1 MFEFNYLSYT
11 SPICCISHISQHLG
25 TSRVGVVS
33 GEASGASAAEE
44 ERSDDEL
51 RMYHPSDFYI
61 TIRNE
66 DVLIMRQLSQNP
78 FVSTTVKQRVCILL
92 SIQRQE

>member
-1 MFEFNYLSYT
+1 M
-11 SPICCISHISQHLG
+11 
-25 TSRVGVVS
+25 GVVS

-51 RMYHPSDFYI
+51 RMYHPSDFYT
-61 TIRNE
+61 TIKNE
-66 DVLIMRQLSQNP
+66 GVLIIRQLSQNP

-92 SIQRQE
+92 SIQRQDKTYENTLSISIREGVVIKDWGDT